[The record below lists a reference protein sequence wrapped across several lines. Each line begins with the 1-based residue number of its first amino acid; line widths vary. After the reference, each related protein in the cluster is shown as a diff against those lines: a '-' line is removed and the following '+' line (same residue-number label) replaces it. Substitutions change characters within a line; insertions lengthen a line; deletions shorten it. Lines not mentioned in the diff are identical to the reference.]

1 MRNLYIS
8 LHVMRNLYLNLHVV
22 RNLYILLHVIN
33 LPPYVHLNVRCFC
46 KSPPPTIGRSFNRD
60 PRVKIFPHQHFLHR
74 LAFPGHNFIS
84 TSLLLQFQIYIFVI
98 PFSRVHKMS
107 RVGAKTSR
115 FLTQLRGD
123 ASGLHSD
130 DPSLCHVMG
139 WPSYIFTG
147 NVPGPGVVY
156 MVLELSIPHCLKFI
170 CSLACCAKS

>member
-123 ASGLHSD
+123 ARQWAPLRWPLPLSRNGL
-130 DPSLCHVMG
+130 
-139 WPSYIFTG
+139 T
-147 NVPGPGVVY
+147 
-156 MVLELSIPHCLKFI
+156 VLHIHR
-170 CSLACCAKS
+170 